1 MNIQSGERIALCIDC
16 DGTLLRTDLLHEGVL
31 LLLKRAPWA
40 LFLLPFWLCRGKAY
54 LKERIAERVRFE
66 WEALPYNHEILA
78 LIRTAREEGQEV
90 VLATA
95 SPGVWAD
102 GIAAHLGLFDQ
113 VVATGAG
120 VNLSGERKA
129 RRLVEMFGAMNFDY
143 AGNGRSDL
151 PVWRESRACIVVS
164 SDAGLVK
171 AARGLGEVS
180 IVVPVARAGP
190 LTFLKALRIHQ
201 WLKNLLVLVPLLA
214 AHKVLGLNGIASA
227 GVAFLAFSLCASA
240 VYVINDLLDLEADR
254 QHIRK
259 RNRPFAAALIP
270 VWQGVLMVPVLL
282 SAAVALCLY
291 LPASFAVVL
300 SVYFAM
306 TLAYSL
312 RLKRQVIVDVMLLA
326 ALYTMR
332 IIAGAAAT
340 AVTPSF
346 WLLAFS
352 MFVFLSLAVV
362 KRYSELYV
370 TLQQQKASAAG
381 RGYWVTD
388 LPVLASIGASAG
400 MAAVLVLALYINDA
414 ETIKLYPAKMW
425 LWLAP
430 PLMLYWISRVW
441 MKTCRGEIDD
451 DPVIFAIKDWQSLVV
466 GALLACC
473 FVLASVQMG

>member
-1 MNIQSGERIALCIDC
+1 MKTNSGENIALCIDC
-16 DGTLLRTDLLHEGVL
+16 DGTLLRTDLLHESVL
-31 LLLKRAPWA
+31 LLLKQAPWA
-40 LFLLPFWLCRGKAY
+40 LFLLPFWLARGKVY
-54 LKERIAERVRFE
+54 LKERVAERVRFD
-66 WEALPYNHEILA
+66 WGTLPFNEEVLA
-78 LIRTAREEGQEV
+78 LIKNARAEGRAV

-95 SPGVWAD
+95 SPSMWAD

-113 VVATGAG
+113 VVATGGG

-129 RRLVEMFGAMNFDY
+129 RRLVEMFGARNFDY

-151 PVWRESRACIVVS
+151 PVWRESRAAVVVS
-164 SDAGLVK
+164 SDTALVK
-171 AARGLGEVS
+171 AAKSMGDVS
-180 IVVPVARAGP
+180 LVVPVLPAGP

-201 WLKNLLVLVPLLA
+201 WLKNLLVFVPLLA
-214 AHKVLGLNGIASA
+214 AHKVLGLDGIASA

-240 VYVINDLLDLEADR
+240 VYVINDLLDLESDR

-270 VWQGVLMVPVLL
+270 VWQGVLLVPVLL
-282 SAAVALCLY
+282 VGAVALCAY
-291 LPASFAVVL
+291 LPAAFAVVL
-300 SVYFAM
+300 LGYFVM

-352 MFVFLSLAVV
+352 MFIFLSLAVV

-370 TLQQQKASAAG
+370 TLQQQKSTAAG

-400 MAAVLVLALYINDA
+400 MAAVMVLALYINDA

-425 LWLAP
+425 LWLVP

-466 GALLACC
+466 GVLLTCC
-473 FVLASVQMG
+473 FVFASLQIG

>member
-1 MNIQSGERIALCIDC
+1 
-16 DGTLLRTDLLHEGVL
+16 
-31 LLLKRAPWA
+31 
-40 LFLLPFWLCRGKAY
+40 
-54 LKERIAERVRFE
+54 
-66 WEALPYNHEILA
+66 
-78 LIRTAREEGQEV
+78 
-90 VLATA
+90 
-95 SPGVWAD
+95 
-102 GIAAHLGLFDQ
+102 
-113 VVATGAG
+113 
-120 VNLSGERKA
+120 
-129 RRLVEMFGAMNFDY
+129 
-143 AGNGRSDL
+143 
-151 PVWRESRACIVVS
+151 
-164 SDAGLVK
+164 
-171 AARGLGEVS
+171 
-180 IVVPVARAGP
+180 
-190 LTFLKALRIHQ
+190 
-201 WLKNLLVLVPLLA
+201 
-214 AHKVLGLNGIASA
+214 
-227 GVAFLAFSLCASA
+227 
-240 VYVINDLLDLEADR
+240 
-254 QHIRK
+254 
-259 RNRPFAAALIP
+259 
-270 VWQGVLMVPVLL
+270 MVPVLL